1 MDCFDTTTN
10 KTTLTSYTPC
20 KQMQQTKQAFVD
32 PRGVKNVRKRSGPK
46 KGSKCPTRSTRR
58 GDMEEDEDEENS
70 VSAPELSME
79 GEAAFV

>member
-1 MDCFDTTTN
+1 
-10 KTTLTSYTPC
+10 
-20 KQMQQTKQAFVD
+20 MQQTKQAFVD

-58 GDMEEDEDEENS
+58 GDMEEDEEEENS